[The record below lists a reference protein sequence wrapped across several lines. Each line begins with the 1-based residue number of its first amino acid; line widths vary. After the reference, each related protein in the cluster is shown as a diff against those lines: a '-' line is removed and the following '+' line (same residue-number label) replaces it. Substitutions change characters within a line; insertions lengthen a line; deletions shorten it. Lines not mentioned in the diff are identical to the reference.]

1 MEDSGREDWP
11 VLLQLLNLSLPPC
24 DGYFSEWG
32 GETRQETVW
41 AFPEVS
47 LAPCSLPSITL
58 SEGIGIMSI
67 IAVRRVPSEGFAI
80 TVVEREDKTQTDT
93 TGADSVLT

>member
-1 MEDSGREDWP
+1 
-11 VLLQLLNLSLPPC
+11 
-24 DGYFSEWG
+24 
-32 GETRQETVW
+32 
-41 AFPEVS
+41 
-47 LAPCSLPSITL
+47 
-58 SEGIGIMSI
+58 MSI